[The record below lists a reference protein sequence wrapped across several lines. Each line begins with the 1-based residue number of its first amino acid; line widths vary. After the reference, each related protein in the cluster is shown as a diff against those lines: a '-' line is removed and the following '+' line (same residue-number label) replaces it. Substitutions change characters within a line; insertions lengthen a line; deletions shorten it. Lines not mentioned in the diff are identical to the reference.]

1 MTNFAKIENEFVTQI
16 IVAEQDVIDS
26 DLFGDGWVLASE
38 SPEKGCVAFIGCKY
52 DQQNNVFYAV
62 NSFLSWTFNQEK
74 FIWEPPTPMPTD
86 GKQYTWDES
95 TTSWKQMEMT

>member
-26 DLFGDGWVLASE
+26 GLFGDGWVLASE

-52 DQQNNVFYAV
+52 NAENNVFYEEK
-62 NSFLSWTFNQEK
+62 SFLSWTFNQEK
-74 FIWEPPTPMPTD
+74 FIWEPPIVLPND
-86 GKQYTWDES
+86 GKKYRWDENS
-95 TTSWKQMEMT
+95 VSWLEVTNA